1 MTATTTTAASVIPER
16 KPANLWRDASIRFSK
31 NRLSM
36 AALIVVIMFIFLA
49 IFADLLAP
57 PVVNKQGNSV
67 PAYEYSDLRYVR
79 KFPSVQFPLGTDAVG
94 RDQLARIIH
103 GARISLIIGLS
114 VQFIAITVGVTL
126 GCAAGFLGGWV
137 DYAIMRIIEVFTA
150 IPQLLFAL
158 FLLSMWG
165 GGLFNVVLAL
175 GLIGWIETCR
185 LTRAQV
191 LSLREKEYIEAARAI
206 GVPPVAIAARHIL
219 PNALTP
225 LIISFTLGIPA
236 AMFAEAGL
244 SFLGIGINDPLPS
257 WGKMAGNS
265 FAYIEVYWHLGLFP
279 TLMIGLTMLSF
290 SFVGDGL
297 RDALDPRLKK

>member
-1 MTATTTTAASVIPER
+1 MTATTTPVENTVVVR
-16 KPANLWRDASIRFSK
+16 KPANLWRDAAIRFSK
-31 NRLSM
+31 NKLAM
-36 AALIVVIMFIFLA
+36 GALFIVLLMFFMA
-49 IFADLLAP
+49 IFADIIAP
-57 PVVNKQGNSV
+57 YNYDEIVKG
-67 PAYEYSDLRYVR
+67 RTR
-79 KFPSVQFPLGTDAVG
+79 QFPNAQYWFGTDNVG
-94 RDQLARIIH
+94 RDQFSRIIY

-114 VQFIAITVGVTL
+114 VQLIAITVGVSL
-126 GCAAGFLGGWV
+126 GAIAGFFGGWI
-137 DYAIMRIIEVFTA
+137 DYVIMRILEVFTA

-175 GLIGWIETCR
+175 GLIGWIEICR

-206 GVPPVAIAARHIL
+206 GVTPLSIAAKHIL

-257 WGKMAGNS
+257 WGKMAGS
-265 FAYIEVYWHLGLFP
+265 SYAFIEVYWHLGVFP

>member
-1 MTATTTTAASVIPER
+1 MTATTTTASASTPFER
-16 KPANLWRDASIRFSK
+16 KPANLWRDAAIRFSK
-31 NRLSM
+31 NKLAM
-36 AALIVVIMFIFLA
+36 GALFVVLLMIFMA
-49 IFADLLAP
+49 IFADVIAP
-57 PVVNKQGNSV
+57 
-67 PAYEYSDLRYVR
+67 YHYDEIVR
-79 KFPSVQFPLGTDAVG
+79 GKTRQFPNAQFWFGTDNVG
-94 RDQLARIIH
+94 FDVFSRIIY
-103 GARISLIIGLS
+103 GARVSLIIGLS
-114 VQFIAITVGVTL
+114 IQVIAVVVGVSL
-126 GCAAGFLGGWV
+126 GAIAGFLGGWT
-137 DYAIMRIIEVFTA
+137 DYIINRIMEVFTA

-175 GLIGWIETCR
+175 GLIGWIEICR

-191 LSLREKEYIEAARAI
+191 LTLREKEYIEAARAI
-206 GVPPVAIAARHIL
+206 GVTPLGIAVRHIM

-244 SFLGIGINDPLPS
+244 SFLGIGINDPTPS

-265 FAYIEVYWHLGLFP
+265 FSFIEVYWHLGLFP

-290 SFVGDGL
+290 SFVGDGM
-297 RDALDPRLKK
+297 RDALDPKLKK

>member
-1 MTATTTTAASVIPER
+1 MTATTSSGNDIIPQR
-16 KPANLWRDASIRFSK
+16 KPANLWRDAAIRFSK
-31 NRLSM
+31 NKLAM
-36 AALIVVIMFIFLA
+36 GALIIVLMMFIMA
-49 IFADLLAP
+49 IFADFIAP
-57 PVVNKQGNSV
+57 YNYDEIVKG
-67 PAYEYSDLRYVR
+67 RTR
-79 KFPSVQFPLGTDAVG
+79 QFPNAQYWFGTDNVG
-94 RDQLARIIH
+94 RDQFSRIVY

-114 VQFIAITVGVTL
+114 TQLIAITVGVSL
-126 GCAAGFLGGWV
+126 GALAGFFGGWI
-137 DYAIMRIIEVFTA
+137 DYIIMRFLEVFTA

-175 GLIGWIETCR
+175 GLIGWIEICR

-206 GVPPVAIAARHIL
+206 GVTPISIAAKHIL

-257 WGKMAGNS
+257 WGKMAGS
-265 FAYIEVYWHLGLFP
+265 SYAFIEVYWHLGVFP

>member
-1 MTATTTTAASVIPER
+1 
-16 KPANLWRDASIRFSK
+16 
-31 NRLSM
+31 M
-36 AALIVVIMFIFLA
+36 AALFVVLLMIFLA
-49 IFADLLAP
+49 IFADIIAP
-57 PVVNKQGNSV
+57 YN
-67 PAYEYSDLRYVR
+67 YDEIVR
-79 KFPSVQFPLGTDAVG
+79 GRTRQFPNANFWFGTDNVG
-94 RDQLARIIH
+94 FDVFSRIIY

-114 VQFIAITVGVTL
+114 VQAIAIVMGVSL
-126 GCAAGFLGGWV
+126 GAAAGFAGGWV
-137 DYAIMRIIEVFTA
+137 DYVINRIMEVFTA

-158 FLLSMWG
+158 FLLSIWG

-175 GLIGWIETCR
+175 GLIGWIEMCR

-191 LSLREKEYIEAARAI
+191 LTLREKEYIEAARAI
-206 GVPPVAIAARHIL
+206 GVTPLGIATRHIL

-225 LIISFTLGIPA
+225 LVISFTLGIPA

-244 SFLGIGINDPLPS
+244 SFLGIGINDPIPS

-265 FAYIEVYWHLGLFP
+265 FSFIEVYWHLGLFP

-297 RDALDPRLKK
+297 RDALDPRLRK

>member
-1 MTATTTTAASVIPER
+1 MTATTTTVENTVVVR
-16 KPANLWRDASIRFSK
+16 KPANLWRDAAIRFSK
-31 NRLSM
+31 NKLAM
-36 AALIVVIMFIFLA
+36 GALFVVLLMFFMA
-49 IFADLLAP
+49 IFADIIAP
-57 PVVNKQGNSV
+57 YNYDEIVKG
-67 PAYEYSDLRYVR
+67 RTR
-79 KFPSVQFPLGTDAVG
+79 QFPNAQYWFGTDNVG
-94 RDQLARIIH
+94 RDQFSRIIY

-114 VQFIAITVGVTL
+114 VQLIAITVGVSL
-126 GCAAGFLGGWV
+126 GAIAGFFGGWI
-137 DYAIMRIIEVFTA
+137 DYVIMRILEVFTA

-175 GLIGWIETCR
+175 GLIGWIEICR

-206 GVPPVAIAARHIL
+206 GVTPLSIAAKHIL

-257 WGKMAGNS
+257 WGKMAGS
-265 FAYIEVYWHLGLFP
+265 SYAFIEVYWHLGVFP

>member
-1 MTATTTTAASVIPER
+1 MTATTTSVENTVIQR
-16 KPANLWRDASIRFSK
+16 KPANLWRDAAIRFSK
-31 NRLSM
+31 NKLAM
-36 AALIVVIMFIFLA
+36 AAMFVVLLMFFMA
-49 IFADLLAP
+49 IFADIIAP
-57 PVVNKQGNSV
+57 YNYDEIVKG
-67 PAYEYSDLRYVR
+67 RTR
-79 KFPSVQFPLGTDAVG
+79 QFPNAQYWFGTDNVG
-94 RDQLARIIH
+94 RDQFSRIIY

-114 VQFIAITVGVTL
+114 VQLIAITVGVSL
-126 GCAAGFLGGWV
+126 GAIAGFFGGWI
-137 DYAIMRIIEVFTA
+137 DYVIMRLLEVFTA

-175 GLIGWIETCR
+175 GLIGWIEICR

-206 GVPPVAIAARHIL
+206 GVTPLAIAAKHIL

-257 WGKMAGNS
+257 WGKMAGS
-265 FAYIEVYWHLGLFP
+265 SYAFIEVYWHLGVFP
-279 TLMIGLTMLSF
+279 TLMIGMTMLSF

>member
-1 MTATTTTAASVIPER
+1 MTATTTPVENTVVVR
-16 KPANLWRDASIRFSK
+16 KPANLWRDAAIRFSK
-31 NRLSM
+31 NKLAM
-36 AALIVVIMFIFLA
+36 GALFVVLLMFFMA
-49 IFADLLAP
+49 IFADIIAP
-57 PVVNKQGNSV
+57 YNYDEIVKG
-67 PAYEYSDLRYVR
+67 RTR
-79 KFPSVQFPLGTDAVG
+79 QFPNAQYWFGTDNVG
-94 RDQLARIIH
+94 RDQFSRIIY

-114 VQFIAITVGVTL
+114 VQLIAITVGVSL
-126 GCAAGFLGGWV
+126 GAIAGFFGGWI
-137 DYAIMRIIEVFTA
+137 DYVIMRILEVFTA

-175 GLIGWIETCR
+175 GLIGWIEICR

-206 GVPPVAIAARHIL
+206 GVTPLSIAAKHIL

-257 WGKMAGNS
+257 WGKMAGS
-265 FAYIEVYWHLGLFP
+265 SYAFIEVYWHLGVFP

>member
-1 MTATTTTAASVIPER
+1 MTATTTTVENTVVQR
-16 KPANLWRDASIRFSK
+16 KPANLWRDAAIRFSK
-31 NRLSM
+31 NKLAM
-36 AALIVVIMFIFLA
+36 GALFVVFLMFFMA
-49 IFADLLAP
+49 IFADIIAP
-57 PVVNKQGNSV
+57 YNYDEIVKG
-67 PAYEYSDLRYVR
+67 RTR
-79 KFPSVQFPLGTDAVG
+79 QFPNAQYWFGTDNVG
-94 RDQLARIIH
+94 RDQFSRIVY
-103 GARISLIIGLS
+103 GARISLVIGLS
-114 VQFIAITVGVTL
+114 VQVIAITFGVTL
-126 GCAAGFLGGWV
+126 GAIAGFFGGWI
-137 DYAIMRIIEVFTA
+137 DYVIMRILEVFTA

-175 GLIGWIETCR
+175 GLIGWIEICR

-206 GVPPVAIAARHIL
+206 GVTPLSIAAKHIL

-225 LIISFTLGIPA
+225 LIISFTLGVPA

-257 WGKMAGNS
+257 WGKMAGS
-265 FAYIEVYWHLGLFP
+265 SYAFIEVYWHLGVFP

>member
-1 MTATTTTAASVIPER
+1 MTATTTSGNDIIPQR
-16 KPANLWRDASIRFSK
+16 KPANLWRDAAIRFSK
-31 NRLSM
+31 NKLAM
-36 AALIVVIMFIFLA
+36 GALIIVLLMFVMA
-49 IFADLLAP
+49 IFAEFIAP
-57 PVVNKQGNSV
+57 YNYDEIVKGRTRQ
-67 PAYEYSDLRYVR
+67 
-79 KFPSVQFPLGTDAVG
+79 FPSAQYWFGTDNVG
-94 RDQLARIIH
+94 RDQFSRIVY

-114 VQFIAITVGVTL
+114 VQLIAITVGVSL
-126 GCAAGFLGGWV
+126 GAIAGFFGGWI
-137 DYAIMRIIEVFTA
+137 DYVIMRILEVFTA

-175 GLIGWIETCR
+175 GLIGWIEICR

-206 GVPPVAIAARHIL
+206 GVKPLSIAAKHIL

-257 WGKMAGNS
+257 WGKMAGS
-265 FAYIEVYWHLGLFP
+265 SYAFIEVYWHLGVFP
-279 TLMIGLTMLSF
+279 TLMIGLTMLAF